1 VVATLVVTMVLQ
13 EEAALLGP
21 NDLSEVVHCVA
32 VVEVVVVVVCQ
43 PAVAT
48 TLCLVL
54 VRTPK
59 PKALLLPFQM
69 EATMDNTGAVLPR
82 KTITPI
88 LTDTQTP
95 MSRVRSQLTET
106 PLRNRVVMISSIVD
120 TKVRLDCH

>member
-32 VVEVVVVVVCQ
+32 VVEVVVVVCQ

-82 KTITPI
+82 KIITPI